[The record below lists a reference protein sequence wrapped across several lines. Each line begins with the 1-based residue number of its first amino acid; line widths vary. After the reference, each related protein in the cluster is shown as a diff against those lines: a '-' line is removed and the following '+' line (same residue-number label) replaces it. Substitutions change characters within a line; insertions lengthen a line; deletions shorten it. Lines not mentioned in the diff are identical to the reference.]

1 MHHKIVQIEN
11 LTKHFRRRG
20 IFDTGRKGEVVH
32 AVDGV
37 SLDIVRGES
46 LGLAGESGC
55 GKSTLAKMIVGLLK
69 PTSGKILVEGRDVT
83 CLDRE
88 ELRHLRSGVR
98 LLFQNP
104 DAALNPHMTVRK
116 ILDEPLKLY
125 TDLDAQGRLKRMEE
139 VLDMVHLSRRFID
152 VYPHTLSGGEK
163 RRAAIARALAV
174 TPRLLIAD
182 EPVSGL
188 DVSIRSQIIGLIA
201 ELRVELGL
209 TLMIISHDIGVLKD
223 LCGMVIVMYAGKF
236 VERLPVGK
244 GGKLD
249 CLHPY
254 SVKLMAS
261 VLEPELTGTIPS
273 TTDPRWKR
281 IRLSKRTPVVRPDAG
296 TDLHAVYITIF
307 RIRSCAILSSRSWR
321 RRGKTGWRR
330 VIMFD

>member
-37 SLDIVRGES
+37 LLDIVRGES

-261 VLEPELTGTIPS
+261 VLEPEVTGYNPVYNGPAVEA
-273 TTDPRWKR
+273 DPF
-281 IRLSKRTPVVRPDAG
+281 IEADAG
-296 TDLHAVYITIF
+296 GAAGCRYRFTCSLYHDLPDK
-307 RIRSCAILSSRSWR
+307 ILCDSLEPKLEEK
-321 RRGKTGWRR
+321 GKDRLAACHH
-330 VIMFD
+330 V